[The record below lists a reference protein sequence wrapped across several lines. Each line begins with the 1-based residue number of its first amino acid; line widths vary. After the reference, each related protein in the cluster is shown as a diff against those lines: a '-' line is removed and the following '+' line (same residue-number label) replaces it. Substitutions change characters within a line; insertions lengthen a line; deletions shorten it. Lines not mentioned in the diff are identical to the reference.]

1 MNYLISDSS
10 YNQVPQ
16 ELKNLPRWVGF
27 TPDKIPMQ
35 AHGVRASSTNPTTWS
50 TFERAC
56 EFASTDGLAG
66 VGFVFNGDGIVGI
79 DLDACVNDGEPMP
92 WALEVISQFDS
103 YTEFSP
109 SGNGIHIYCRGSK
122 PVCSSKKEHVECYAT
137 TRYFTVTGNQ
147 YGKCNEIK
155 ECQAAINWLCR
166 AYLNWDQEQV
176 KKDKKQEKVGI
187 QFDDQETARICL
199 KLLAPWRAD
208 DYGEW
213 IRVGMVLYSLNLYDA
228 WVEFSKMSSK
238 FDESECR
245 KKWPSLVPKL
255 ANISWLI
262 AMARDDAGADRFA
275 EAIKHLHTGISMDKS
290 FNMQRREKLHS
301 GKKYALDKFKPFPVD
316 ALPEPI
322 QSFVESAAHA
332 IGCDAS
338 YIALPMLSGLASAI
352 GNTHRI
358 ALKNSWSEPAIIWTA
373 IVGESGTAKS
383 PALELPLRAIRK
395 RQRLAMTKHAEALKD
410 FEVEFAEYEKLLKE
424 SQKASSTIPAP
435 FKPEPPTC
443 DRCWTDDATTEALA
457 VRLKENPRG
466 LLMVRDELSGW
477 FNFDR
482 YAQGKG
488 GDVAKWLEMFGGRS
502 MVVDRKGSGTIYVP
516 HASVS
521 IAGGIQPETLRR
533 ALGQE
538 HRDNGLAARLLFAMP
553 PRNPKAWSE
562 ADMDPKCELAVAEIF
577 DELFSLSM
585 DIDADD
591 NQQPKLIKLSKEGK
605 TVWIKFYN
613 EHAQEQVNLSG
624 DEAAAWSKLEGYV
637 PRFALVIHLVRR
649 FANDPALRDHYQV
662 DELSV
667 GAGIRIARWFGEES
681 KRVYGILSESDGDRD
696 RRRLIE
702 WIQGKGGTATAREL
716 SRGPREYR
724 GDNEHA
730 KKALDGLVDAGMGCW
745 SIDDHEGGQGRRS
758 DRFTLIIPSGDTGD
772 GDTNTLSPHVATISV
787 AVAAVA
793 STPEDEIWGSSN
805 G

>member
-1 MNYLISDSS
+1 MKLPISISTLNDALKLHNCDPKLNLSNQGWIAACPVEGCEGDLTYRSS
-10 YNQVPQ
+10 
-16 ELKNLPRWVGF
+16 
-27 TPDKIPMQ
+27 D
-35 AHGVRASSTNPTTWS
+35 H
-50 TFERAC
+50 
-56 EFASTDGLAG
+56 
-66 VGFVFNGDGIVGI
+66 
-79 DLDACVNDGEPMP
+79 CVEY
-92 WALEVISQFDS
+92 QC
-103 YTEFSP
+103 
-109 SGNGIHIYCRGSK
+109 SGNSCRPGEI
-122 PVCSSKKEHVECYAT
+122 CERLEIEC
-137 TRYFTVTGNQ
+137 
-147 YGKCNEIK
+147 
-155 ECQAAINWLCR
+155 AAPTSVAVAAPSAPIQHLK
-166 AYLNWDQEQV
+166 QV
-176 KKDKKQEKVGI
+176 DAPQLKVNVH
-187 QFDDQETARICL
+187 
-199 KLLAPWRAD
+199 AD
-208 DYGEW
+208 
-213 IRVGMVLYSLNLYDA
+213 ST
-228 WVEFSKMSSK
+228 
-238 FDESECR
+238 
-245 KKWPSLVPKL
+245 
-255 ANISWLI
+255 
-262 AMARDDAGADRFA
+262 
-275 EAIKHLHTGISMDKS
+275 HTGRAMPST
-290 FNMQRREKLHS
+290 QKLHGS
-301 GKKYALDKFKPFPVD
+301 NKPALDKFKPFPVD

-322 QSFVESAAHA
+322 RSFVESAANA
-332 IGCDAS
+332 IGCDPS

-352 GNTHRI
+352 GNTNRI

-383 PALELPLRAIRK
+383 PALELPLRSIRK
-395 RQRLAMTKHAEALKD
+395 RQSLAMTKHAEALKD

-435 FKPEPPTC
+435 IKPEPPTC

-466 LLMVRDELSGW
+466 LLMIRDELSGW

-488 GDVAKWLEMFGGRS
+488 GDVAKWLEMFGGRP

-516 HASVS
+516 HAAVS

-553 PRNPKAWSE
+553 PRTSKKWSE
-562 ADMDPKCELAVAEIF
+562 ADMDPQCEAAVATIF
-577 DELFSLSM
+577 DQLFSLTM
-585 DIDADD
+585 AIDADE
-591 NQQPKLIKLSKEGK
+591 NQQPALINLSKDGK
-605 TVWIKFYN
+605 AVWVKFYN
-613 EHAQEQVNLSG
+613 EHAREQINLSG

-649 FANDPALRDHYQV
+649 FANDPTLRDHYQV

-702 WIQGKGGTATAREL
+702 WIQRNGGTATTREL

-724 GDNEHA
+724 GRNECA
-730 KKALDGLVDAGMGCW
+730 EKALDGLVDAGMGRW
-745 SIDDHEGGQGRRS
+745 SIDDHEGGQGRRA

-772 GDTNTLSPHVATISV
+772 GDTNTLSPRVATISV